1 MEAALGT
8 LKKIDDLR
16 TIWPNEAKDFTPW
29 LAKNLSL
36 LSDAVGIDI
45 SFAETESSVGDFSA
59 DILATDADT
68 GRNIIIENQLGD
80 TDHDHLGKL
89 ITYASGKSADI
100 VIWIVKHARE
110 EHRAAI
116 EWLNNNTPQE
126 IGFFLCEVKLYQIGD
141 SPIAPYFELIE
152 IPNNWSKGMKKASV
166 MTRKGLPKIKDML
179 GWGVVKAG
187 DIICMWNREEE
198 EATLQANGHV
208 SYNGKEYTLASW
220 LKMLTGWS
228 SIETYRYAIHKE
240 KKESLGKI
248 RKDYMV
254 KMGMWDVKDE

>member
-16 TIWPNEAKDFTPW
+16 TVWPNEAKDFTPW

-68 GRNIIIENQLGD
+68 GQNIIIENQLGD

-89 ITYASGKSADI
+89 ITYASGKAADL
-100 VIWIVKHARE
+100 VIWIVKKARE

-116 EWLNNNTPQE
+116 EWLNSHTTDD
-126 IGFFLCEVKLYQIGD
+126 IGFILCEVKLYHIGNSD
-141 SPIAPYFELIE
+141 IAPAFVVIE
-152 IPNNWSKGMKKASV
+152 QPNDWARGMKQAKSDGQ
-166 MTRKGLPKIKDML
+166 KKKLPRITDML
-179 GWGVVKAG
+179 EWGVVKAG
-187 DIICMWNREEE
+187 DALICKHSDKEV
-198 EATLQANGHV
+198 TLLENGHV
-208 SYNGKEYTLASW
+208 KTDKGEMSMLAW
-220 LKMLTGWS
+220 LKDVTGWPTVH
-228 SIETYRYAIHKE
+228 TYKIAIHKE
-240 KKESLGKI
+240 IGKTLSELRKE
-248 RKDYMV
+248 YMQ
-254 KMGMWDVKDE
+254 ENLEEE